1 MTKNFLIFDLD
12 NTLYSTDIGFFKLID
27 RNISNYM
34 KEKLHIREDLIEE
47 KRIKYFKKFGTTL
60 KGLQIFYEIEPDD
73 FLQYVHNVDVSMF
86 LKKDERLIQILKRL
100 NYKKV
105 IFSNSNREY
114 IERVLNVLGVIDFFD
129 FIIDIKE
136 LNYIPKPHLEAYK
149 ILQEKLKIENF
160 QGAIIDDMIR
170 NLKPAKELGF
180 KTVWLRNSAEGR
192 EGLTNVTINSIED
205 GKISLISNCGDHFK
219 PDFVINNILDIEN
232 IEKAI
237 WNTL

>member
-1 MTKNFLIFDLD
+1 MNKRFLIFDLD
-12 NTLYSTDIGFFKLID
+12 NTLYSTDVGFFKLID

-73 FLQYVHNVDVSMF
+73 FLQYVHDVDVSMF
-86 LKKDERLIQILKRL
+86 LKRDERLIQMLKRL
-100 NYKKV
+100 NYKNI

-180 KTVWLRNSAEGR
+180 KTVWLRNSVEGR
-192 EGLTNVTINSIED
+192 EGLTNDTINSIED
-205 GKISLISNCGDHFK
+205 GKLSLISNFDDHFK
-219 PDFVINNILDIEN
+219 PDFIINNILDIEN

-237 WNTL
+237 WSPL

>member
-1 MTKNFLIFDLD
+1 MNKNFLIFDLD
-12 NTLYSTDIGFFKLID
+12 NTLYSADIGFFKLID

-34 KEKLHIREDLIEE
+34 KEKLHIREDLVEE

-60 KGLQIFYEIEPDD
+60 KGLQIFYEIEPQD

-86 LKKDERLIQILKRL
+86 LKKDERLIQMLKKL
-100 NYKKV
+100 NYKNV

-114 IERVLNVLGVIDFFD
+114 IERVLKVLGVIDFFED
-129 FIIDIKE
+129 IIDIKE

-149 ILQEKLKIENF
+149 ILQNKLKIETF

-180 KTVWLRNSAEGR
+180 KTIWLQNSVEGR
-192 EGLTNVTINSIED
+192 KGLTNVSLSSIED
-205 GKISLISNCGDHFK
+205 GRLTLLSNNDDHFK
-219 PDFVINNILDIEN
+219 PDFIINSILDIEKM
-232 IEKAI
+232 EKSI
-237 WNTL
+237 WNIQ